1 MVVNGDEWWWMV
13 GYPLVNVYRK
23 LWKNTLFIGKSTIP
37 VDVFNSYVTY
47 YQMAIWYW
55 DDWFDDDDD
64 DYDCD

>member
-1 MVVNGDEWWWMV
+1 MVMNAGLPSGKRLQKTM
-13 GYPLVNVYRK
+13 
-23 LWKNTLFIGKSTIP
+23 KNTLFIGKSTIP

-47 YQMAIWYW
+47 YQRAIWYW